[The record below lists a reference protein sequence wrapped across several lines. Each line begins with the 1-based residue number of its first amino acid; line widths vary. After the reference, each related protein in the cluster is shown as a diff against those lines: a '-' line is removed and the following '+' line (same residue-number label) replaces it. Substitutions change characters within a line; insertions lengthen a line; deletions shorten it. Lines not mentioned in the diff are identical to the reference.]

1 MLCSMEGSFGTN
13 GNTCMEDV
21 MDGFLDTVDLNQLDS
36 VELGELTNSLL
47 ENPVECVENISD
59 SDSGISGELVVLQT
73 ICVVVG
79 GDKNILTSDVN
90 FIDDTNCFH
99 EHGHFMSSTQSDC
112 VLTDAVEPPV
122 LVCGGILSTSKEST
136 KEIRQQNIP
145 ASLPNPIRI
154 IRIASGRIGTRKQ
167 PQGANIQQLPLRKSF
182 PVTPINTVMEPISLS
197 NSNSSVTD
205 LLKVFPSK
213 AKAVAD
219 DSQLHGLMDS
229 VPSDL
234 NLLKLTSISNR
245 SEPGLGSISDPS
257 DTVTFLDEYDPVT
270 YADTSL
276 EKHLNTSGSSLNRFQ
291 PGSLP
296 VRIPEYPRLSPSS
309 PSYLSPSDNFGSRDC
324 LLTRAHLDR
333 IRKKQERMIKNRHAA
348 SMSRLRK
355 KEYLERLEIRYEQL
369 KRENHQLWRQNEEWR
384 VRCLHLEQALNDI
397 QSKISDCTDGADTH
411 GLVTPANGSRLTSV
425 NESPS
430 SLRDI
435 KFEPPSRDPVT
446 SNSSTV
452 RSVSITYPSPTTVF
466 STVSRSNSRTG
477 LCALYAKSTV
487 MSNEGSS
494 KWTLNSAKP
503 FSDSPPQVAEQA
515 SQSRKTVMNSAVYP
529 GKSTPVGSVHSARTK
544 LISLGGIISRHRPSN
559 FQSASRSKLIATT
572 SLLTMFCLFS
582 LNILTLPFSS
592 TNSGPGSHVQ
602 AMKNWDHLRS
612 HPFGQRVLLS
622 VRQNKD
628 TEQWQA
634 QSTRVNCKFSTAG
647 GGCLDIPS
655 DSSEFNDTEPVHLLL
670 GWIEEHEAF
679 RVGTSSLSREE
690 ERHRNSEALRRSLP
704 LTAIRDSKE
713 NRSRHVSFTKPR
725 NRHVV
730 RKSQPTPSAQFGA
743 SPSSQLSRSLSENV
757 LSTFDPVPSTKES
770 NFAAVNERAVQVEL
784 LSTYLLRF
792 LQPFHPRTWDSGE
805 LIDAAG
811 RQNGTVYVILMQLD
825 HVQLQAVNP
834 TYGNTTRKITFIVPA
849 HPLQVAANRRHNP
862 IGLDPRPSMLQVDCE
877 LINVSLIAPLE
888 VAKTSPSGN

>member
-1 MLCSMEGSFGTN
+1 MLCDMEGSFGTESSA
-13 GNTCMEDV
+13 CMEDV

-47 ENPVECVENISD
+47 ENPVECLENISD
-59 SDSGISGELVVLQT
+59 SDSGIS
-73 ICVVVG
+73 VG

-90 FIDDTNCFH
+90 FIDDTDCFH

-154 IRIASGRIGTRKQ
+154 IRIASGRIGNRKQ
-167 PQGANIQQLPLRKSF
+167 PQGANIQQLPLRKFF
-182 PVTPINTVMEPISLS
+182 PATPINKTVMEPISLS
-197 NSNSSVTD
+197 SSNSSVTD

-234 NLLKLTSISNR
+234 NLLKLSSISNG

-296 VRIPEYPRLSPSS
+296 IRIPEYPRLSPSS
-309 PSYLSPSDNFGSRDC
+309 PSYLSPSDSFGSRDC

-355 KEYLERLEIRYEQL
+355 KEYLERLEMRYEQL

-397 QSKISDCTDGADTH
+397 QSKISDCADGADTQ
-411 GLVTPANGSRLTSV
+411 GLVTPVNGSRLTSV
-425 NESPS
+425 SESPS

-435 KFEPPSRDPVT
+435 KFEPPSRGPVT

-452 RSVSITYPSPTTVF
+452 RSVSITYPSPTTMF

-477 LCALYAKSTV
+477 LCALYAKSAV
-487 MSNEGSS
+487 VSNEGSS

-503 FSDSPPQVAEQA
+503 LSDSPPQVAEQD
-515 SQSRKTVMNSAVYP
+515 SQSRKSVMNSAVYP
-529 GKSTPVGSVHSARTK
+529 GKSTPVGSVHSSARPK

-582 LNILTLPFSS
+582 LNILTLPFNS

-634 QSTRVNCKFSTAG
+634 QSTRVDCKFSTAG
-647 GGCLDIPS
+647 GGCLDVPS

-690 ERHRNSEALRRSLP
+690 ERHRNSEVLQRSLP
-704 LTAIRDSKE
+704 LTTIRDSKE

-743 SPSSQLSRSLSENV
+743 SPRNQLSRSLSENV
-757 LSTFDPVPSTKES
+757 LSTFDPVSSTKES
-770 NFAAVNERAVQVEL
+770 NFAAVNERAV
-784 LSTYLLRF
+784 
-792 LQPFHPRTWDSGE
+792 QPFHPRTWDSGE

-849 HPLQVAANRRHNP
+849 HPLQVVITCEISIVMAGD
-862 IGLDPRPSMLQVDCE
+862 IGLVH
-877 LINVSLIAPLE
+877 
-888 VAKTSPSGN
+888 